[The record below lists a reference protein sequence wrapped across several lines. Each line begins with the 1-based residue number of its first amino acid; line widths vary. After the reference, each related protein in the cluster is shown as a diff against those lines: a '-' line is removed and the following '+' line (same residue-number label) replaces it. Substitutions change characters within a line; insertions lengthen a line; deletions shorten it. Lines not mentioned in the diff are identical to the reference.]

1 MPDYPMIRYAYNSGL
16 QAGLEA
22 AAHVF
27 SSACMQPAIKQAE
40 LADELARS
48 LNAAR
53 DSVRSTLDFAERRRY
68 GEQLMDAL
76 GRPQ

>member
-1 MPDYPMIRYAYNSGL
+1 MPDYPMIRFAYQSGL
-16 QAGLEA
+16 QAGLQA
-22 AAHVF
+22 AAHIF
-27 SSACMQPAIKQAE
+27 SAASFQPAVHQAE